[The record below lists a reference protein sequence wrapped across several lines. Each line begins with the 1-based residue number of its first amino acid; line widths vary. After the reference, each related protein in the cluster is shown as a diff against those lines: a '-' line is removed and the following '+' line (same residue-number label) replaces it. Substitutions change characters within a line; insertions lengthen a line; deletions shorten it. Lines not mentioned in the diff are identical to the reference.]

1 MHKHYQG
8 ELIMK
13 KYMLISL
20 FLIFMIAYAHSQ
32 VNSNIT
38 SFYIKDNSVTEKNYI
53 KLDTEWDFFWGKFVS
68 YNDNKAKADLKVKVP
83 SNWNNYDLPED
94 AKKIAKTGRGAG
106 TYRLRIENLKA
117 NTSYAFPVFD
127 LFFTAFEIYANENLI
142 YQSGKANVNWEESKG
157 QQYFDY
163 AVFETDYKGTITLT
177 AFVSNNYYRKAGFNY
192 PLKLYETSYYEDS
205 LISSIS
211 FYGLLCGI
219 LITISIYAFL
229 LFILKKDKANLFLS
243 IFVFLIF
250 LRIISQAFPFLKF
263 FIPEFPHSLLLKI
276 EFLAVFFAPAI
287 YTLYINA
294 LNKDIFKHIKVW
306 ILALPGFIILPLD
319 LFLPISLANNMVP
332 YMQGY
337 MFFIVIT
344 DIVLILVNIIR
355 HKNFI
360 SLTSLI
366 SVFIIGIGAATE
378 ILSNNHLQAL
388 KGISLLTLSF
398 IIYAISQ
405 ITLLAYIQ
413 NRNLIK
419 VNDLNIHLT
428 ETNKSYYRFV
438 PKEFLDLFRKKDIT
452 EIQLGEWKSQKMAI
466 LSADIRNFTSISE
479 KMNEMQVFDMLNSY
493 LRKVAPIIRKY
504 NGIIEKYLGDG
515 IIAIFPGDADTALNC
530 AIEMQEEMI
539 ELRKE
544 FMKKSLP
551 DIKIGIGVHFGN
563 VIIGTGGYSDRM
575 TEISLSNDIDI
586 AVKAEAATKIYK
598 RPIIVTHQAL
608 ASAAAVEKKLGKK
621 FDFYGEKIGTK
632 DDLVLY
638 AIYSD
643 KTGKEL

>member
-1 MHKHYQG
+1 
-8 ELIMK
+8 MK
-13 KYMLISL
+13 KHMLISL
-20 FLIFMIAYAHSQ
+20 LFIFMLASAYSQ
-32 VNSNIT
+32 TNNNIT
-38 SFYIKDNSVTEKNYI
+38 TYVIEDNSIMAKDYI
-53 KLDTEWDFFWGKFVS
+53 KLDTEWDFFWGKFIPYS
-68 YNDNKAKADLKVKVP
+68 DNKTKPDLRVKVP
-83 SNWNNYDLPED
+83 SNWNNYELQPE
-94 AKKIAKTGRGAG
+94 AHEIAKTGRGAG
-106 TYRLRIENLKA
+106 TYRIHLENLKP
-117 NTSYAFPVFD
+117 NTSYAFPTFD
-127 LFFTAFEIYANENLI
+127 LFFTACEVYANDDLI
-142 YQSGKANVNWEESKG
+142 YKAGNVDVNWKNSKG

-163 AVFETDYKGTITLT
+163 AVFETDYTGTITLT
-177 AFVSNNYYRKAGFNY
+177 VFVSNNYYRKAGFNAS
-192 PLKLYETSYYEDS
+192 LKLQENSSYEDS

-229 LFILKKDKANLFLS
+229 LFILKKDKANLYLS

-250 LRIISQAFPFLKF
+250 LRIISQAFAFLKF
-263 FIPEFPHSLLLKI
+263 FIPEFPHSFLLKI

-287 YTLYINA
+287 YTLYVNA
-294 LNKDIFKHIKVW
+294 LNKDIFKHLKAW

-319 LFLPISLANNMVP
+319 LFLPISLANKLVP
-332 YMQGY
+332 IMQGY

-344 DIVLILVNIIR
+344 DIVLILINIIR

-366 SVFIIGIGAATE
+366 SVFIIGIGAGTE
-378 ILSNNHLQAL
+378 ILSNNHLTAL

-419 VNDLNIHLT
+419 VNELNAHLT
-428 ETNKSYYRFV
+428 EVNKAYYRFV

-493 LRKVAPIIRKY
+493 LRKVAPTIRKY
-504 NGIIEKYLGDG
+504 KGIIEKYLGDG

-539 ELRKE
+539 DLRKE
-544 FMKKSLP
+544 FMQKGLP
-551 DIKIGIGVHFGN
+551 DIKIGIGVHYGD
-563 VIIGTGGYSDRM
+563 VIIGTGGDSDRM
-575 TEISLSNDIDI
+575 TEISLSNDIDV

-598 RPIIVTHQAL
+598 KPIIVTHQAL
-608 ASAAAVEKKLGKK
+608 ASAASVEKKLGKK
-621 FDFYGEKIGTK
+621 FDFYGEKICVK
-632 DDLVLY
+632 DDTAFY